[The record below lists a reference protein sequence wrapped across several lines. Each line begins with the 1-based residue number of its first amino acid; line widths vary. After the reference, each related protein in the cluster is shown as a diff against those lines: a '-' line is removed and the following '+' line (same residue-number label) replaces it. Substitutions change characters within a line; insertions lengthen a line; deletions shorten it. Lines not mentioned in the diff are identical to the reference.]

1 MALSDAIE
9 SDASLVFTSTSD
21 FAEAVTYKPRLQ
33 NGDTR
38 AATRS
43 INAVVFRESL
53 LGVTEDGGETVSP
66 MFEVHVCNSSTL
78 GISSTELDCGGDKI
92 SFPVR
97 DGMTASDRAIVRL
110 ITIDEGMLVLECR

>member
-1 MALSDAIE
+1 MALTDAIE
-9 SDASLVFTSTSD
+9 SDASLVFTNTSD
-21 FAEAVTYKPRLQ
+21 FAEAVTYKPRA
-33 NGDTR
+33 GG
-38 AATRS
+38 TRS

>member
-21 FAEAVTYKPRLQ
+21 FAEAVTYKPRT
-33 NGDTR
+33 GS
-38 AATRS
+38 TRS

-53 LGVTEDGGETVSP
+53 LGVNEDGGETVAP
-66 MFEVHVCNSSTL
+66 VFEVHVCNSSTL
-78 GISSTELDCGGDKI
+78 GISSTEIDCGGDQI

-97 DGMTASDRAIVRL
+97 DGMTASYRTITRL
-110 ITIDEGMLVLECR
+110 VTQDEGMLVLECR